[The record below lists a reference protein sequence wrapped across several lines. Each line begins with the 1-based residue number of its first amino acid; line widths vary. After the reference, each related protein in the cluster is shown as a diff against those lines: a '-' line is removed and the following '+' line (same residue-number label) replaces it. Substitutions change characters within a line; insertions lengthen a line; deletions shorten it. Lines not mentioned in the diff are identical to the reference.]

1 MKFFSF
7 RRQDCSQYGAVN
19 SLKLVSQSESGQRG
33 NLFLLSGH
41 DDGQLIL
48 WSVVSSSEVI
58 LISIIL
64 DFENILWSID
74 FREDFRKKVNLTTF
88 IKKGVEVK
96 ISLFLVSIF
105 FKLHRI
111 YSIFVEIHHP
121 SKKKLCLN
129 FLRGGGVEFFCY
141 NFFCHNYPKGG

>member
-1 MKFFSF
+1 M
-7 RRQDCSQYGAVN
+7 
-19 SLKLVSQSESGQRG
+19 SQSESGQRG

-74 FREDFRKKVNLTTF
+74 FREDFRKKSKLNDIYQEGVWGQNL
-88 IKKGVEVK
+88 IQ
-96 ISLFLVSIF
+96 
-105 FKLHRI
+105 
-111 YSIFVEIHHP
+111 
-121 SKKKLCLN
+121 
-129 FLRGGGVEFFCY
+129 
-141 NFFCHNYPKGG
+141 

>member
-1 MKFFSF
+1 MQKRTFCEIFSF

-48 WSVVSSSEVI
+48 WSVVSSAEVI

-74 FREDFRKKVNLTTF
+74 FREDFRKKSKLNDIYQEGGWGQNLINF
-88 IKKGVEVK
+88 QYFPYFW
-96 ISLFLVSIF
+96 SLFSLNCTEFIQFLLKSI
-105 FKLHRI
+105 
-111 YSIFVEIHHP
+111 IF
-121 SKKKLCLN
+121 
-129 FLRGGGVEFFCY
+129 
-141 NFFCHNYPKGG
+141 